1 MTEEQIHH
9 FLIHEVQF
17 TFAKTM
23 ANIPHSWICR
33 KDYSDLKFLEVMNF
47 ISHNGYTE
55 EFYGRKYTYY
65 NIEDYKYWV
74 MTDNQG
80 FDDSTAI
87 INKAKI

>member
-1 MTEEQIHH
+1 
-9 FLIHEVQF
+9 
-17 TFAKTM
+17 M

-47 ISHNGYTE
+47 ISRNGYTE

-74 MTDNQG
+74 MTDSQD
-80 FDDSTAI
+80 FDDPTAI

>member
-1 MTEEQIHH
+1 MTKEQIQH
-9 FLIHEVQF
+9 FLMHEVQF

-33 KDYSDLKFLEVMNF
+33 KDYSDATFLDAMNF
-47 ISHNGYTE
+47 IGRNGYTE

-74 MTDNQG
+74 MTDSQG
-80 FDDSTAI
+80 FDDPTAI